1 MNQKA
6 EPGQSARLLFYVTAL
21 FWCAQYS
28 YTQYVNPELIRMG
41 ASGLFMGMV
50 AGAYG
55 FTQMVLRIPLGIMA
69 DRIGRQKP
77 FVVIGCLLS
86 ALACAGF
93 LVMYTPTGF
102 LISRG
107 LAGVGSAAWVSFTVL
122 YSAYFP
128 HHEGPRRISHL
139 NAANMSGRLVGFFLV
154 LFIIPRLGV
163 KSSFSFSL
171 AAALLAFFLS
181 MTLKEPR
188 HVKQGIRLK
197 DIVLVARDKYLIAC
211 SIVGILTQV
220 VAFNTYDGFTVNVAK
235 RLGAA
240 DAMLTWLNIALL
252 IPTILMNLL
261 LTKTL
266 LARYSARMLVC
277 VGFILGAVYCVLVP
291 MTQNMTQLLLLQILG
306 GSSSTLTFGVLIG
319 QSVRDIRQEMR
330 AVAMG
335 FYQAVY
341 GIGMTL
347 GPVLMGVLIDTS
359 GLDTAFFAVAGFA
372 LLSGVLSYYLLNI
385 PPQQQPILK
394 EEAYE

>member
-1 MNQKA
+1 MNQNVK
-6 EPGQSARLLFYVTAL
+6 PGQSARLLFYVTAL

-28 YTQYVNPELIRMG
+28 YTQYVNPELQRMG
-41 ASGLFMGMV
+41 ANALFMGLV

-55 FTQMVLRIPLGIMA
+55 LTQMLLRIPLGIIA

-77 FVVIGCLLS
+77 FVVLGSLLS
-86 ALACAGF
+86 AMACAGF
-93 LVMYTPTGF
+93 LLMYSPYGF

-107 LAGVGSAAWVSFTVL
+107 LAGVGSASWVSFTVL

-128 HHEGPRRISHL
+128 HHEGPKRISHL

-154 LFIIPRLGV
+154 LFIIPLLGV
-163 KSSFSFSL
+163 KSAFTFSL

-181 MTLKEPR
+181 ITLKEPR
-188 HVKQGIRLK
+188 HVHQGLRMK

-220 VAFNTYDGFTVNVAK
+220 VAFNTYYGFTVNIAK
-235 RLGAA
+235 RLGAQ
-240 DAMLTWLNIALL
+240 DTMLSWLNIAML

-266 LARYSARMLVC
+266 LSRFSARVLVC
-277 VGFILGAVYCVLVP
+277 AGFVTGAVYCVLVP
-291 MTQNMTQLLLLQILG
+291 MTQNMTQLLVLQILA

-319 QSVRDIRQEMR
+319 QSVRDIKQELR

-347 GPVLMGVLIDTS
+347 GPVLMGVLIDS
-359 GLDTAFFAVAGFA
+359 QGLNAAFFAVAGFA
-372 LLSGVLSYYLLNI
+372 LISGFLSYYLLNI
-385 PPQQQPILK
+385 PPKNQMDLK